1 MIILILVWLSK
12 GKMGPAVALNKFFF
26 KLENKEGGVC
36 DKKKYVFDIAP
47 IFISSFFE
55 YCVQYEIKDM

>member
-12 GKMGPAVALNKFFF
+12 GKMGPAVALNMFFF

-36 DKKKYVFDIAP
+36 VKKNMFVI
-47 IFISSFFE
+47 
-55 YCVQYEIKDM
+55 